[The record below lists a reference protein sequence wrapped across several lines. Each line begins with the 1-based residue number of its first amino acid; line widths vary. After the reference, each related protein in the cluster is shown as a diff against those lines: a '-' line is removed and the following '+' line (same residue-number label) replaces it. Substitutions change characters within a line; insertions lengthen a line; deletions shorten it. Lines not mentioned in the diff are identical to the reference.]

1 MSTAARPWR
10 TRAWAVYLVA
20 GTVLCGLY
28 LAVPPFKGSGPLMN
42 LIGLSPVLAIL
53 LGIEWHRP
61 ASRLPW
67 YLLAGGS
74 ALFWLGDLYT
84 YSYPHLLG
92 AEVPFPSPGD
102 ALYVAMYPVMMAGLL
117 LLLRRRSAGTDRNN
131 LVDGLI
137 LTVGLSLPSW
147 IALMAPYL
155 HLDDL

>member
-1 MSTAARPWR
+1 
-10 TRAWAVYLVA
+10 
-20 GTVLCGLY
+20 
-28 LAVPPFKGSGPLMN
+28 MN
-42 LIGLSPVLAIL
+42 LSGLSPVLAVAV
-53 LGIEWHRP
+53 GIRRYHP

-67 YLLAGGS
+67 YLLAAGS

-84 YSYPHLLG
+84 YSYPLLLG

-117 LLLRRRSAGTDRNN
+117 LLVRRRNSGSDRSG

-137 LTVGLSLPSW
+137 LTVGLSLPAW

-155 HLDDL
+155 HLAEL